1 MVYVNSHLGFCIEN
15 KKLSIKAC
23 DEVVNDMGVKFRYVF
38 AADDA
43 FVLKLNTMKPQ
54 PGQKLTIVRLI
65 FIYRLSRA
73 KKVIENAFGIFSSR
87 FRIFRRPMIAN
98 VYEVVKVTKA
108 CVACSTYFFDEK
120 QQHYSNSNKRDPVV
134 YVETGGASGERRGDW
149 RGEENSLHFSQL
161 ITPSQI
167 IIQGM

>member
-1 MVYVNSHLGFCIEN
+1 MVYANSHLGFCIEN

-23 DEVVNDMGVKFRYVF
+23 DEVVNDTGVKFPYVF

-108 CVACSTYFFDEK
+108 CVAPHFFLMKTNNATVIQTNTTLWFTEKPAELQVKDEVIGEGRK
-120 QQHYSNSNKRDPVV
+120 ILCTS
-134 YVETGGASGERRGDW
+134 AS
-149 RGEENSLHFSQL
+149 
-161 ITPSQI
+161 
-167 IIQGM
+167 

>member
-1 MVYVNSHLGFCIEN
+1 MVYANSHLGFCIEN

-23 DEVVNDMGVKFRYVF
+23 DEVVNDTGVKFPYVF

-108 CVACSTYFFDEK
+108 CVAPHFFFDEN
-120 QQHYSNSNKRDPVV
+120 QQRYSNSNKHDPVV